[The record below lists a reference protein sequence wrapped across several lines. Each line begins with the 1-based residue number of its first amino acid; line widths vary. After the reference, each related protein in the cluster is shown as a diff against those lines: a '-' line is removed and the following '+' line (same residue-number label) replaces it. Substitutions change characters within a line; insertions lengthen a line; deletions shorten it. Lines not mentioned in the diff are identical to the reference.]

1 MKKLAPLLV
10 SCIAVTSV
18 ASKAVASADKPLGLS
33 LGGGLVLGGTVDTP
47 DLGYKALDHS
57 GGFMIRGAWDVETA
71 EKMSMGVYASRFD
84 MSFSDADVTAT
95 TLELGVA
102 LKGLF
107 RTEKFAF
114 RPGLSLGYRTISF
127 GNDAIKHMTG
137 MGLNLS
143 GEIAYQTSG
152 NLSPLA
158 ELGFLT
164 QPTGGNSDTAATYG
178 PTFYFLRGVRL

>member
-1 MKKLAPLLV
+1 MLRHLRAVEFQAHAQERRGLLERV
-10 SCIAVTSV
+10 
-18 ASKAVASADKPLGLS
+18 G
-33 LGGGLVLGGTVDTP
+33 
-47 DLGYKALDHS
+47 
-57 GGFMIRGAWDVETA
+57 R
-71 EKMSMGVYASRFD
+71 R
-84 MSFSDADVTAT
+84 
-95 TLELGVA
+95 
-102 LKGLF
+102 KGLF